1 MNYLLDTNVL
11 SEVRKPQPD
20 RQVLEWLDQ
29 VDEDRTYLSVITL
42 GEIARGVALLD
53 DGRRKAAL
61 AEWLAE
67 DLPSRFS
74 GRVIPVDLKISLTW
88 GRLMAEAKVRGI
100 SLPTMDGWI
109 AATAT
114 VHDLTLVTRNTKDFR
129 GTGLQLLDPWGET

>member
-11 SEVRKPQPD
+11 SEVRKPHPD

-29 VDEDRTYLSVITL
+29 VDEDRTHLSVITL

-53 DGRRKAAL
+53 DGRRKTAL

-67 DLPSRFS
+67 DLPARFS

-88 GRLMAEAKVRGI
+88 GRLMADAKTRGI

-109 AATAT
+109 AATAV

-129 GTGLQLLDPWGET
+129 GTSLQLLDPWGEK